1 MHKLSDLK
9 RGDKLITQNPETYEY
24 ALHKVS
30 GTTGSNAVILDGG
43 SYLLQQ
49 SNAGDSL
56 YAMRRIATT
65 YRAGND
71 PQGGNTIQPADIIHL
86 FPAERATQ
94 AAEDCLNTLVMLQK
108 GFMPHAYTQGT
119 YSPVGK
125 RTYPNDTES
134 MAIARLKPH
143 TLTPEVANALEVT
156 LTKETT
162 EATDDYLHNVA
173 ALQRSMTDL
182 FEEDQYKLSTYRDAV
197 ASNATTCGNAVHILR
212 NRYDGGDTQFGFVT
226 GSLVTFKLANHPNL
240 RTLQVAY
247 GAEDNVYLAGK
258 NGNIAGKFTT
268 TSEHTAHETD
278 DAYPNHPKSGY
289 TNAELCYNCT
299 NPEWRFTRLT
309 YTPVNGEATRVTAYT
324 VSLNTTFEL
333 EQERRELHAWQVQ
346 SLKALAKR
354 YKHLTRGNPEPH
366 FLPLYQAALE
376 LYRYDTNRLTVI
388 EDVNKG
394 VSRILQGAE
403 DKAHIALGKLIFET
417 QEAASRYLS
426 LKNSAPTI

>member
-1 MHKLSDLK
+1 MNKLSDLK
-9 RGDKLITQNPETYEY
+9 GGDKLITQNPKTYEY
-24 ALHKVS
+24 ELHEVS
-30 GTTGSNAVILDGG
+30 GTTGSNTVILDGG

-65 YRAGND
+65 YRAGDD

-86 FPAERATQ
+86 FPAGRATQ
-94 AAEDCLNTLVMLQK
+94 VAEDCLNALVMLQR
-108 GFMPHAYTQGT
+108 GFMPHAYTQGA

-125 RTYPNDTES
+125 RAYPNDTES

-182 FEEDQYKLSTYRDAV
+182 FEEDQYKLSAHRDAV

-226 GSLVTFKLANHPNL
+226 GSLVTFKLANQPNL
-240 RTLQVAY
+240 RTRQVAY

-268 TSEHTAHETD
+268 TSEHTTHETD
-278 DAYPNHPKSGY
+278 DAYPEGGY
-289 TNAELCYNCT
+289 ANAELCYNCT
-299 NPEWRFTRLT
+299 NPERRFTRLV

-324 VSLNTTFEL
+324 VALNTAFEL
-333 EQERRELHAWQVQ
+333 ERERRELHAWQVR
-346 SLKALAKR
+346 SLKALAKH
-354 YKHLTRGNPEPH
+354 YQHLTRGNPEPH

-376 LYRYDTNRLTVI
+376 LYRYDTNRLSVI
-388 EDVNKG
+388 EDVNE
-394 VSRILQGAE
+394 VVNHILQDAE

-417 QEAASRYLS
+417 QEAVSRYLN
-426 LKNSAPTI
+426 LKNSASTI

>member
-1 MHKLSDLK
+1 
-9 RGDKLITQNPETYEY
+9 
-24 ALHKVS
+24 
-30 GTTGSNAVILDGG
+30 
-43 SYLLQQ
+43 
-49 SNAGDSL
+49 
-56 YAMRRIATT
+56 
-65 YRAGND
+65 
-71 PQGGNTIQPADIIHL
+71 
-86 FPAERATQ
+86 
-94 AAEDCLNTLVMLQK
+94 
-108 GFMPHAYTQGT
+108 MPHAYTQGT

-333 EQERRELHAWQVQ
+333 EQERRELYAWQVQ

>member
-1 MHKLSDLK
+1 
-9 RGDKLITQNPETYEY
+9 
-24 ALHKVS
+24 
-30 GTTGSNAVILDGG
+30 
-43 SYLLQQ
+43 
-49 SNAGDSL
+49 
-56 YAMRRIATT
+56 MRRIATT
-65 YRAGND
+65 YRAGNS
-71 PQGGNTIQPADIIHL
+71 PQSGNNTQPVDIIHL
-86 FPAERATQ
+86 FPKGQATQ
-94 AAEDCLNTLVMLQK
+94 AADDCLNTLTKLQK
-108 GFMPHAYTQGT
+108 GFMPYAYTQGI
-119 YSPVGK
+119 YSPVGN
-125 RTYPNDTES
+125 RTYPQDTAS
-134 MAIARLKPH
+134 MALARLKPH

-162 EATDDYLHNVA
+162 EATDDYLHNVS
-173 ALQRSMTDL
+173 ALQRSMANL
-182 FEEDQYKLSTYRDAV
+182 FEEDQCKLSAYRDAV
-197 ASNATTCGNAVHILR
+197 ASNATTCGNAVYILR

-226 GSLVTFKLANHPNL
+226 GSLVTFKLANQPNL
-240 RTLQVAY
+240 LTLQVAY
-247 GAEDNVYLAGK
+247 GAEDNVYLADK
-258 NGNIAGKFTT
+258 KGNIAGKFTT
-268 TSEHTAHETD
+268 TSEHTTHETD
-278 DAYPNHPKSGY
+278 DAYPEDLQGGY
-289 TNAELCYNCT
+289 ANAELCYNCT
-299 NPEWRFTRLT
+299 SPERRFMRLA

-333 EQERRELHAWQVQ
+333 EQERRKLHAWQVE

-354 YKHLTRGNPEPH
+354 YKHLTHGDSEPH

>member
-1 MHKLSDLK
+1 MGQGL
-9 RGDKLITQNPETYEY
+9 
-24 ALHKVS
+24 ALTV
-30 GTTGSNAVILDGG
+30 TL
-43 SYLLQQ
+43 
-49 SNAGDSL
+49 
-56 YAMRRIATT
+56 
-65 YRAGND
+65 
-71 PQGGNTIQPADIIHL
+71 QPADIIHL

-333 EQERRELHAWQVQ
+333 EQERRELYAWQVQ
-346 SLKALAKR
+346 SLKTLAKR